1 MPTTLPPV
9 LGPTLEIRAWTDEVV
24 DALGHDPRS
33 PYVERFWLG
42 VLGPSSI

>member
-1 MPTTLPPV
+1 MPTTLPAV

-24 DALGHDPRS
+24 DVVGHDPRS

-42 VLGPSSI
+42 MLGPSSL